1 LRIRNIKLVI
11 EYDGSD
17 FSGWQIQ
24 PDQRTVQGVI
34 EEVLEKIL
42 KEDINLIGAGRTD
55 VGAHALAQVANF
67 KTKNELELKAIFE
80 GANSLLPDDV
90 LIKEIQEVD
99 SDFNA
104 RYSARSKVYRYRIY
118 LKRTALLNRYVWE
131 VLSPLDT
138 KKIEETTQAISGE
151 HDFSSFCVAKS
162 AKDDNR
168 CKVISAR
175 WTQKNQALVFEIEAN
190 RFLHSMVR
198 SLVGTL
204 VDVARGYFSP
214 SDFLEILN
222 AKDRKKAGLTAPAKG
237 LYLVKVNYKIPE
249 VVT

>member
-1 LRIRNIKLVI
+1 ML
-11 EYDGSD
+11 EYDGSE

-24 PDQRTVQGVI
+24 PDRRTVQGVTK
-34 EEVLEKIL
+34 EVLERIL
-42 KEDINLIGAGRTD
+42 KQEINLIGAGRTD

-67 KTKNELELKAIFE
+67 ETESTLELKAVFE

-90 LIKEIQEVD
+90 LVKDIQEVD

-118 LKRTALLNRYVWE
+118 LKRTALLKRYVWE
-131 VLSPLDT
+131 VLCALDG
-138 KKIEETTQAISGE
+138 KRMEEATRAISGR

-162 AKDDNR
+162 AKEENLCD
-168 CKVISAR
+168 VISAK
-175 WTQKNQALVFEIEAN
+175 WSMKNQSLAFEIEAD

-204 VDVARGYFSP
+204 VDVGRGYFSL
-214 SDFLEILN
+214 SDFIEILK
-222 AKDRKKAGLTAPAKG
+222 AKDRKKAGLTAPARG
-237 LYLVKVNYKIPE
+237 LYLVRVNY
-249 VVT
+249 

>member
-1 LRIRNIKLVI
+1 MSIRNIKLVL

-24 PDQRTVQGVI
+24 PDRRTVQGVI
-34 EEVLEKIL
+34 KEVFKGML

-67 KTKNELELKAIFE
+67 KTKTELELKAIFE
-80 GANSLLPDDV
+80 GSNSLLPDDV
-90 LIKEIQEVD
+90 LIREIQEVD
-99 SDFNA
+99 PDFNA

-118 LKRTALLNRYVWE
+118 LTRTAILKRYVWE
-131 VLSPLDT
+131 VSVPIDIE
-138 KKIEETTQAISGE
+138 KIEAATRVISGQ

-162 AKDDNR
+162 AKEENLCDVMQA
-168 CKVISAR
+168 K
-175 WTQKNQALVFEIEAN
+175 WTGRNQSLIFEIEAD

-198 SLVGTL
+198 CLVGTL
-204 VDVARGYFSP
+204 VDVGRGYFSP
-214 SDFLEILN
+214 SDFTEILK

-237 LYLVKVNYKIPE
+237 LYLIKVNY
-249 VVT
+249 

>member
-1 LRIRNIKLVI
+1 M

-34 EEVLEKIL
+34 KEVLEKIL

-80 GANSLLPDDV
+80 GTNSLLPDDV

-118 LKRTALLNRYVWE
+118 LKRTALLKRYVWE
-131 VLSPLDT
+131 VLFPLDT
-138 KKIEETTQAISGE
+138 NKIEETTQAISGE

-162 AKDDNR
+162 VKEDNR
-168 CKVISAR
+168 CNVIYAR
-175 WTQKNQALVFEIEAN
+175 WTQKNQALIFEIEAD
-190 RFLHSMVR
+190 RFLHSMIR
-198 SLVGTL
+198 TLVGTL
-204 VDVARGYFSP
+204 VDVGRGYFSP
-214 SDFLEILN
+214 SDFVEILD
-222 AKDRKKAGLTAPAKG
+222 AEDRKKAGLTAPAKG
-237 LYLVKVNYKIPE
+237 LYLVKVNY
-249 VVT
+249 